1 MGRIF
6 PYAWKPGVRNFH
18 GSPTVSHVSYY
29 RKSTPSSRTTS
40 PAWTPTAGVSAPIR
54 TTPDNH
60 TDLESSILGK
70 ERNKILGYAQLF
82 SYKKY
87 LLNRI
92 DCDCLNANIVIDF
105 KVRPVVSVSETVL

>member
-1 MGRIF
+1 M
-6 PYAWKPGVRNFH
+6 
-18 GSPTVSHVSYY
+18 
-29 RKSTPSSRTTS
+29 
-40 PAWTPTAGVSAPIR
+40 AGVSAPIR

-70 ERNKILGYAQLF
+70 EKSKILGYAQLF
-82 SYKKY
+82 LKY

-105 KVRPVVSVSETVL
+105 KVKPVVSVSETVL